1 MKNVRNLPDGFP
13 AKLTAVRTAAG
24 LSIPDLARASGVS
37 DDAIRLYEAGTRGP
51 SWENVQ
57 KLAAA
62 LGVTT
67 DTFRGP
73 L

>member
-1 MKNVRNLPDGFP
+1 MPPK
-13 AKLTAVRTAAG
+13 AKPVSFATRLTAVRTDAG
-24 LSIPDLARASGVS
+24 FSIPELARASGVS

-51 SWENVQ
+51 SWEIVQ
-57 KLAAA
+57 KLATA